1 MGLAMLSFIQ
11 ELVARIL
18 RVMCNMKN
26 TLIKS
31 LKVVAIALSLSAG
44 LSVSAYA
51 GLVGVSSIQISNT
64 NGTWLQVAEVQA
76 FNMSATDVALASL
89 GATASA
95 PSTWDGNS
103 LPGKAIDG
111 STNGVFPNIFHSG
124 STGASQILKITLAS
138 IQELTSLNIWGRT
151 DCCSDRDIYNVS
163 FFDAAGAVLYSA
175 AGLNATTQFQNV
187 ASLALPDT
195 RAVPEPGLLAL
206 LGLGLAGL
214 ATIRRK
220 RQA

>member
-1 MGLAMLSFIQ
+1 
-11 ELVARIL
+11 
-18 RVMCNMKN
+18 MKKI
-26 TLIKS
+26 LIKS
-31 LKVVAIALSLSAG
+31 LKVVALALSLSVG
-44 LSVSAYA
+44 LSVSASA

-64 NGTWLQVAEVQA
+64 NNDWLQVAEFQA
-76 FNMSATDVALASL
+76 FNMSAMDVALASL
-89 GATASA
+89 GATVSA

-124 STGASQILKITLAS
+124 STGASQILTITLAS
-138 IQELTSLNIWGRT
+138 IQELASINIWGRT
-151 DCCSDRDIYNVS
+151 DCCSHRDIYNVS
-163 FFDAAGAVLYSA
+163 FFDAAGSLLYSA
-175 AGLNATTQFQNV
+175 AGLNATAQFQNV

-195 RAVPEPGLLAL
+195 GVVPEPGSLAL
-206 LGLGLAGL
+206 LGLGLVGL